1 MVGVRA
7 CCGGA
12 DGGSCRTSF
21 TSSTPAPRTGHT
33 LHATLALHRHEY
45 TSNQRRIGGEQHD
58 DEAARRSSMRRQGDN
73 TPGRSVP
80 PRAMLPSP
88 YVLLET

>member
-33 LHATLALHRHEY
+33 LHATLALHEY
-45 TSNQRRIGGEQHD
+45 TSK
-58 DEAARRSSMRRQGDN
+58 AWFSSQKLVKND
-73 TPGRSVP
+73 TVAFSFLFDKHCPII
-80 PRAMLPSP
+80 
-88 YVLLET
+88 E